1 MKQHTQKKRCDKGNL
16 ANRSGPPRISPAR
29 VSKKRWQKQK
39 GDVNS
44 HINPGNSG
52 YAIRPFHK
60 KLICGCLESHK
71 IHSGAFYCACIP
83 KSQFTIS
90 KEKKMSLST
99 PKVLVADP
107 VSQSGVDELSAGG
120 TLEVV
125 VKTGLP
131 EAEIIKIIPE
141 FSALVVRSQT
151 KVTAAVLEAAT
162 NLKVVGRAGVGVD
175 NVDVDAAT
183 RRGVIV
189 MNTPGGNT
197 ISTAEHAFS
206 LLVSIARSIPQ
217 ADASMKAGR
226 WDRKKFE
233 GVELYNKTLGILGMG
248 RIGTELARRAMA
260 FGMRV
265 LAYDPYLSVSRAR
278 SLQVELI
285 EEIDTL
291 LPQVDFISMHMPLT
305 DETRHMLDARRLA
318 LCKKGVRIVNCARGG
333 LVAEAALYD
342 ALKSGH
348 VGAAAL
354 DVFEVEPPP
363 AEFPL
368 RELSNIV
375 FTPHLGA
382 STAEAQENVG
392 IEIAQAIRAAL
403 LDGEIRNAVNMP
415 SIDAKTAV
423 VVKPY
428 LTLGDK
434 LGRFVAQLAPKRN
447 DRVVITYGGKAIEM
461 PTDAISRAILTG
473 FLKHAGGEEVNSVNV
488 RSMAATIGLDV
499 QEVRSSEQTDFN
511 EWLHVAVFSG
521 DTKVS
526 LGGTFFGAKND
537 PRIVRV
543 NGNPVEVTPSGVVL
557 MLENCDRPGIVGH
570 IGTLLGTEK
579 INIASMSLSRTEQGG
594 RALTLLNLDS
604 MPGADVLAKLSSDAD
619 IYSARVIAL

>member
-1 MKQHTQKKRCDKGNL
+1 MFKH
-16 ANRSGPPRISPAR
+16 
-29 VSKKRWQKQK
+29 
-39 GDVNS
+39 
-44 HINPGNSG
+44 
-52 YAIRPFHK
+52 
-60 KLICGCLESHK
+60 
-71 IHSGAFYCACIP
+71 
-83 KSQFTIS
+83 SQFTIP
-90 KEKKMSLST
+90 KEKKMSLSI

-107 VSQSGVDELSAGG
+107 VSQSGVDELSSGG
-120 TLEVV
+120 ALEVV
-125 VKTGLP
+125 VQTGLP

-141 FSALVVRSQT
+141 FSAIVVRSQT

-206 LLVSIARSIPQ
+206 LLVSIARNIPQ

-226 WDRKKFE
+226 WDRKKYE

-265 LAYDPYLSVSRAR
+265 LAYDPYLSISRAR

-285 EEIDTL
+285 EDIDAL
-291 LPQVDFISMHMPLT
+291 LPQADFISMHMPLT

-333 LVAEAALYD
+333 LVSESALYD

-363 AEFPL
+363 VDFPL
-368 RELSNIV
+368 RDLPNIV

-415 SIDAKTAV
+415 SIDAKTAA

-434 LGRFVAQLAPKRN
+434 MGRFVAQLAPKRN
-447 DRVVITYGGKAIEM
+447 DRVVITYGGKAVEM

-488 RSMAATIGLDV
+488 RSMAATLGLDV

-511 EWLHVAVFSG
+511 EWIHVAVFSG
-521 DTKVS
+521 ETKVS

-543 NGNPVEVTPSGVVL
+543 NSNSVEVTPSGVVL
-557 MLENCDRPGIVGH
+557 MLENRDRPGIVGH
-570 IGTLLGTEK
+570 IGTLLGTEQ

-604 MPGADVLAKLSSDAD
+604 MPGADVMAKLSADGD

>member
-1 MKQHTQKKRCDKGNL
+1 M
-16 ANRSGPPRISPAR
+16 
-29 VSKKRWQKQK
+29 
-39 GDVNS
+39 
-44 HINPGNSG
+44 
-52 YAIRPFHK
+52 
-60 KLICGCLESHK
+60 
-71 IHSGAFYCACIP
+71 
-83 KSQFTIS
+83 SQII
-90 KEKKMSLST
+90 

-107 VSQSGVDELSAGG
+107 VSQRGVEELAANGS
-120 TLEVV
+120 LEVV

-162 NLKVVGRAGVGVD
+162 KLKVVGRAGVGVD
-175 NVDVDAAT
+175 NVDVEAAT
-183 RRGVIV
+183 RHGVIV

-206 LLVSIARSIPQ
+206 LLMSIARNIPQ
-217 ADASMKAGR
+217 ADASIKAGK
-226 WDRKKFE
+226 WDRKKYE

-278 SLQVELI
+278 SMQVELI
-285 EEIDTL
+285 EDIDSL
-291 LPQVDFISMHMPLT
+291 LPQADFISMHMPLT

-318 LCKKGVRIVNCARGG
+318 ICKKGVRIVNCARGG
-333 LVAEAALYD
+333 LVDEAALGE
-342 ALKSGH
+342 ALKSGQ

-354 DVFEVEPPP
+354 DVFEIEPPP
-363 AEFPL
+363 ADFAL
-368 RELSNIV
+368 RDLPNII

-415 SIDAKTAV
+415 SIDAKTAEI
-423 VVKPY
+423 VKPY
-428 LTLGDK
+428 ITLGDK
-434 LGRFVAQLAPKRN
+434 MGRFVAQLAPKRN
-447 DRVVITYGGKAIEM
+447 DRVVITYGGKAVEM

-499 QEVRSSEQTDFN
+499 EEIRSSEQTDFN
-511 EWLHVAVFSG
+511 EWLHVAVHSG
-521 DTKVS
+521 EAKVS
-526 LGGTFFGAKND
+526 VGGTFFGAKND

-543 NGNPVEVTPSGVVL
+543 NGQSVEVTPSGVVL
-557 MLENCDRPGIVGH
+557 ILENRDRPGIVGH
-570 IGTLLGTEK
+570 IGTLLGKEN
-579 INIASMSLSRTEQGG
+579 INIASMSLSRTELGG

-604 MPGADVLAKLSSDAD
+604 LPDADVLLRISADAD
-619 IYSARVIAL
+619 IHSAQVIAL